1 MTHGIVKMKE
11 TMIINPENVIEN
23 CLVTAFRLNDY
34 LEITDAV
41 HQPNFKATPEF
52 RKKFNGFYIIRQRS
66 KDWYDKYYDLLEQQR
81 KNEKSFEALL
91 EELYSERNSIEVSF
105 ISKLIAAVSPNKPI
119 WDQYVIK
126 KLRLYNEWEKARK
139 LEKDE
144 RIKIAG
150 EIYNKIQSWYDSFIN
165 SDDGK
170 MCIEKFDDALPSYK
184 DALTDTKKIDFM
196 LWSMR

>member
-1 MTHGIVKMKE
+1 MKE

-41 HQPNFKATPEF
+41 HQHNFKATPEF

-81 KNEKSFEALL
+81 KKEKSFEVLL
-91 EELYSERNSIEVSF
+91 DELYPESNSIEVSF
-105 ISKLIAAVSPNKPI
+105 ISKLIAAVSPDKPI

-126 KLRLYNEWEKARK
+126 NLGLYNKWEKARK
-139 LEKDE
+139 LEKNE
-144 RIKIAG
+144 RIAVAG
-150 EIYNKIQSWYDSFIN
+150 KIYNEIQSWYDSFIK

-170 MCIEKFDDALPSYK
+170 MCIEKFDNALPSYK
-184 DALTDTKKIDFM
+184 NRLTDIKKIDFI
-196 LWSMR
+196 LWSTR